1 MTFLIGF
8 LSLTLLVTLN
18 PKNNT
23 YLQWS
28 YHDWSKITVF
38 CFLQEIRKWQAIFV
52 RFLMTTDWNA
62 SSISCGKTWNFKWER
77 MPPFRC
83 QSRVFWKATFKKYWS
98 PLELPDS
105 KYSSLYSFDDDLN
118 LNGWWY
124 NMDLRV
130 SFSFPLCGEP
140 KFYYHFNEKTFFLE
154 LNETQLVFFPLSL
167 YRWTLMALGR
177 QVVWKLNENSGKIQQ
192 KQASMIKKDRKNC
205 KTFPNNF
212 YLLDRTTNRLN
223 WHLSHCEHFVS
234 YVSVTFILI
243 FKVVSCIFNFFL
255 FLHIYNK
262 I

>member
-1 MTFLIGF
+1 MHPLYLVGKHGILNENECLHSDAKVECSGKQHSRNTGRLWNFLIRNIHLCI
-8 LSLTLLVTLN
+8 LS
-18 PKNNT
+18 
-23 YLQWS
+23 
-28 YHDWSKITVF
+28 
-38 CFLQEIRKWQAIFV
+38 
-52 RFLMTTDWNA
+52 TTT
-62 SSISCGKTWNFKWER
+62 STS
-77 MPPFRC
+77 M
-83 QSRVFWKATFKKYWS
+83 
-98 PLELPDS
+98 
-105 KYSSLYSFDDDLN
+105 DDDTTWTYVCL
-118 LNGWWY
+118 
-124 NMDLRV
+124 
-130 SFSFPLCGEP
+130 FSFPLCGEP

-154 LNETQLVFFPLSL
+154 LNETQLVFFPLPL

-255 FLHIYNK
+255 FLHISNK

>member
-1 MTFLIGF
+1 
-8 LSLTLLVTLN
+8 
-18 PKNNT
+18 
-23 YLQWS
+23 
-28 YHDWSKITVF
+28 
-38 CFLQEIRKWQAIFV
+38 
-52 RFLMTTDWNA
+52 MTTDWNA

-77 MPPFRC
+77 MPLFRC
-83 QSRVFWKATFKKYWS
+83 QSRVFRKATFM
-98 PLELPDS
+98 
-105 KYSSLYSFDDDLN
+105 KYSLWNFLIRNIHLCILSTTTSMDDDTTWTYVCL
-118 LNGWWY
+118 
-124 NMDLRV
+124 
-130 SFSFPLCGEP
+130 FSFPLCGEP

-192 KQASMIKKDRKNC
+192 KQTSMIKKDRKNC

-255 FLHIYNK
+255 FLHISNK

>member
-1 MTFLIGF
+1 
-8 LSLTLLVTLN
+8 
-18 PKNNT
+18 
-23 YLQWS
+23 
-28 YHDWSKITVF
+28 
-38 CFLQEIRKWQAIFV
+38 
-52 RFLMTTDWNA
+52 MTTDWNA

-118 LNGWWY
+118 LNGWWF
-124 NMDLRV
+124 NMDLRYVCLFLFLSVV
-130 SFSFPLCGEP
+130 SQNSIITLMKKLFSSSWMKL
-140 KFYYHFNEKTFFLE
+140 NSSFF
-154 LNETQLVFFPLSL
+154 LSL

-177 QVVWKLNENSGKIQQ
+177 QVVWKLNESSGKIQQ
-192 KQASMIKKDRKNC
+192 KQTSMIKKDRKNC

-255 FLHIYNK
+255 FLHISNK

>member
-1 MTFLIGF
+1 MRTNASIPM
-8 LSLTLLVTLN
+8 
-18 PKNNT
+18 PKSSVQESN
-23 YLQWS
+23 
-28 YHDWSKITVF
+28 I
-38 CFLQEIRKWQAIFV
+38 QEIR
-52 RFLMTTDWNA
+52 
-62 SSISCGKTWNFKWER
+62 
-77 MPPFRC
+77 
-83 QSRVFWKATFKKYWS
+83 

-118 LNGWWY
+118 LNGWWF
-124 NMDLRV
+124 NMDQRV

-154 LNETQLVFFPLSL
+154 LNETQLVFFPLSF

>member
-1 MTFLIGF
+1 MHPLYLVECLYLMLKQNSSNAGRLWINSLI
-8 LSLTLLVTLN
+8 
-18 PKNNT
+18 
-23 YLQWS
+23 W
-28 YHDWSKITVF
+28 
-38 CFLQEIRKWQAIFV
+38 
-52 RFLMTTDWNA
+52 
-62 SSISCGKTWNFKWER
+62 
-77 MPPFRC
+77 
-83 QSRVFWKATFKKYWS
+83 
-98 PLELPDS
+98 

-118 LNGWWY
+118 ERY

-140 KFYYHFNEKTFFLE
+140 KFYYHFNEKTFFSSSWMK
-154 LNETQLVFFPLSL
+154 LNSSFFLSL

-205 KTFPNNF
+205 KTFPSNF

-255 FLHIYNK
+255 FLHICNK